1 MKLTKNLLKEMIKEE
16 LEAVMAEQER
26 VYDYKIG
33 VPDRKRYDLS
43 DDYQALV
50 KKVEALKPH
59 FEELEKKYPGI
70 SKLER
75 RIYTE
80 EPGVLMYI
88 DKYLD
93 SKQYGKIIPMIK
105 AEDDKAVA
113 MRRTRSG
120 NKSYSA

>member
-1 MKLTKNLLKEMIKEE
+1 MKLTKKLLNEMIKEE
-16 LEAVMAEQER
+16 LAAVMAERQR

-33 VPDRKRYDLS
+33 VPGFKRSELSPDYKALIDKVNDL
-43 DDYQALV
+43 DF
-50 KKVEALKPH
+50 KK
-59 FEELEKKYPGI
+59 LEQDYPGI
-70 SKLER
+70 SKLKE

-93 SKQYGKIIPMIK
+93 NKQYEKIMPMIK
-105 AEDDKAVA
+105 AEDDKAVD
-113 MRRTRSG
+113 MRRPRPG

>member
-1 MKLTKNLLKEMIKEE
+1 MSK
-16 LEAVMAEQER
+16 
-26 VYDYKIG
+26 
-33 VPDRKRYDLS
+33 
-43 DDYQALV
+43 V
-50 KKVEALKPH
+50 K
-59 FEELEKKYPGI
+59 
-70 SKLER
+70 R

-80 EPGVLMYI
+80 ESGVLMYI

-93 SKQYGKIIPMIK
+93 SKQYEKIMPMIK

>member
-1 MKLTKNLLKEMIKEE
+1 MKLTKKLLNEMIQEE
-16 LEAVMAEQER
+16 LEAVMAEQQR

-33 VPDRKRYDLS
+33 VPGFKRSDLS
-43 DDYQALV
+43 PDYKALV
-50 KKVEALKPH
+50 KKVEALN
-59 FEELEKKYPGI
+59 FDELEKEYPGI
-70 SKLER
+70 SKLKR

-93 SKQYGKIIPMIK
+93 SKQYEKIMPMIK

-113 MRRTRSG
+113 MRPKRGG
-120 NKSYSA
+120 NKSPSA

>member
-1 MKLTKNLLKEMIKEE
+1 MKLTKKLLNEMIKEE
-16 LEAVMAEQER
+16 LEAVMAERQR

-33 VPDRKRYDLS
+33 VPGFKRSELS
-43 DDYQALV
+43 PDYEALV
-50 KKVEALKPH
+50 KKVEALN
-59 FEELEKKYPGI
+59 FDELEKEYPGI
-70 SKLER
+70 SKLKR

-93 SKQYGKIIPMIK
+93 SKQYEKIMPMIK

>member
-16 LEAVMAEQER
+16 IEAVMAEQER

-33 VPDRKRYDLS
+33 VPGFKRSELS
-43 DDYQALV
+43 PDYEALV
-50 KKVEALKPH
+50 KKVEALN
-59 FEELEKKYPGI
+59 FDELEKEYPGI
-70 SKLER
+70 SKLKK

-93 SKQYGKIIPMIK
+93 SKQYEKIMPMIK